1 MLKQILDVVLNET
14 RIDRFFMCLLWAG
27 PVTGLLIGFVTGLI
41 RRNTS
46 RCTITGFLFGF
57 TGTLISVMWYIY
69 NIIMDHFGLDSVA
82 GLLLNLLLF
91 VLVGMITGLAF
102 RWCFHR
108 RISEATE
115 SNSSSSADKRQ

>member
-14 RIDRFFMCLLWAG
+14 RIDRFFICLLWAG
-27 PVTGLLIGFVTGLI
+27 PVTGLLIGSVTGLL
-41 RRNTS
+41 RRNIPRYTV
-46 RCTITGFLFGF
+46 TGLLFGF

-91 VLVGMITGLAF
+91 VLVGMIAGLAF
-102 RWCFHR
+102 RWFLRR
-108 RISEATE
+108 RISEATG
-115 SNSSSSADKRQ
+115 SNSSGSAD